1 MDSARD
7 AGILGLVVVVAI
19 CLTVFFLGFKHP
31 TMAVVDFLTLGAAAV
46 K

>member
-19 CLTVFFLGFKHP
+19 CLTVFFLGFQHP
-31 TMAVVDFLTLGAAAV
+31 TQSVVDFLMPTAV
-46 K
+46 VVR

>member
-7 AGILGLVVVVAI
+7 VGILGLVVVAAI

-31 TMAVVDFLTLGAAAV
+31 TMAVVEFLTPSAAAV
-46 K
+46 R

>member
-7 AGILGLVVVVAI
+7 VGILGLVVVAAI

-31 TMAVVDFLTLGAAAV
+31 TMAVVDFLMPSAAAV
-46 K
+46 R

>member
-1 MDSARD
+1 MDRSRD

-31 TMAVVDFLTLGAAAV
+31 TTALVDLLMPTAAAV
-46 K
+46 R